1 MARETYRDRETEDLP
16 SVTHRMPH
24 PPVLLRVVH
33 LDEPVQPRTQHPLLP
48 SLALRPAQ
56 TRNSLLVVTQ
66 RLQAVLRPRIHLV
79 LLRSTP
85 TRTRS
90 QQVPHAHDRPSR
102 RNRHRPTLA
111 HDDILDGLPVSTHPD
126 LSSALRVGHARVP
139 KANGPVVAAG
149 KDEGGGGRDES
160 GGADVVGVEGEGAE
174 GGRGREVEEAD
185 GGVGRGGE
193 ELGAGSGGELGR
205 VDGSAEEVSFELVGE
220 LRRRDVL
227 LVGAYCPQDSSAVDI
242 EHLHESSVV
251 SSDAQ
256 LAISSNLSAPRDLL
270 EPRDGLDDS
279 VRFGRVDLQAGSGRN
294 DVAMGSGRGEGDVG
308 DGSVG
313 LEEDGRLARD

>member
-1 MARETYRDRETEDLP
+1 M
-16 SVTHRMPH
+16 
-24 PPVLLRVVH
+24 
-33 LDEPVQPRTQHPLLP
+33 
-48 SLALRPAQ
+48 
-56 TRNSLLVVTQ
+56 
-66 RLQAVLRPRIHLV
+66 
-79 LLRSTP
+79 
-85 TRTRS
+85 
-90 QQVPHAHDRPSR
+90 
-102 RNRHRPTLA
+102 
-111 HDDILDGLPVSTHPD
+111 
-126 LSSALRVGHARVP
+126 
-139 KANGPVVAAG
+139 
-149 KDEGGGGRDES
+149 
-160 GGADVVGVEGEGAE
+160 EGEGAE